1 MLIPWDSLVPWLR
14 VPKMGEG
21 KERQHRG
28 QRAGPHQDPR
38 ECIEPE
44 SEPAEQ
50 PGPEKHDDGEELQ
63 EQGKPN
69 PAAIVHA
76 PTLVDAD
83 DRLAVRWT

>member
-1 MLIPWDSLVPWLR
+1 
-14 VPKMGEG
+14 MGEG
-21 KERQHRG
+21 KERHHRG
-28 QRAGPHQDPR
+28 QRTGPHQDPR

-44 SEPAEQ
+44 GEPAEQ

-63 EQGKPN
+63 EQGKAN

-83 DRLAVRWT
+83 DWLAVRWT